1 MGIMKWDS
9 HDESLE
15 ASVGRM
21 NLRKMDCNFS
31 QGQVQY
37 LLRRGETPL
46 RKFIIIIIVRSW
58 NNQQGRES

>member
-1 MGIMKWDS
+1 MKQDS

-31 QGQVQY
+31 QEQVQY
-37 LLRRGETPL
+37 LLR
-46 RKFIIIIIVRSW
+46 
-58 NNQQGRES
+58 